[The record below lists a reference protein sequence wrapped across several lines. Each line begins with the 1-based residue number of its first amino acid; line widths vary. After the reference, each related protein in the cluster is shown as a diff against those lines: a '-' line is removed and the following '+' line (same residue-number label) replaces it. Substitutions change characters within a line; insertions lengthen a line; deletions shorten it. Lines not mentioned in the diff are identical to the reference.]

1 MIGVQHPE
9 TVALIEL
16 SARLGFDPLLVQGG
30 AGNTSIKIDDVLWIK
45 ASGKWL
51 ARAKQDDILI
61 PLDLAHI
68 RCCVRQRNVCCVKYT
83 SPAGKTMVP
92 SIETA
97 MHAVVPHRVTVHVH
111 SVNTIAWA
119 VRQDGPEHAAKRLAG
134 LRWQWIPYTPSGL
147 PLALEVQKSF
157 ERTPD
162 TQVLILANHG
172 LVVSGDDCADV
183 EAVLREVEHR
193 LNIVPRHAAPFDETA
208 LQDAIGGSDWRIPQL
223 DHLHALGTDALS
235 RTILES
241 GILYPCQAIFLGPTL
256 PVVSRSESIAKAT
269 EQYANRHGI
278 GPSFLVVDGAGV
290 IVSAQMTRAELET
303 LVGLAHVAQRI
314 SAEAPIRYLS
324 GAELANLLKAEA
336 HQYRELVEKQ

>member
-1 MIGVQHPE
+1 MTGVHHPE
-9 TVALIEL
+9 TAALIEL

-68 RCCVRQRNVCCVKYT
+68 RCCVQQRNVCCVKYT
-83 SPAGKTMVP
+83 SPAGKTLVP

-119 VRQDGPEHAAKRLAG
+119 VRQDGPAHVAKRLSG

-157 ERTPD
+157 ERMPD

-172 LVVSGDDCADV
+172 LVVSGDDCADA
-183 EAVLREVEHR
+183 EGVLREVEHR
-193 LNIVPRHAAPFDETA
+193 LNIAPRCAAPFDENA
-208 LQDAIGGSDWRIPQL
+208 LYDAIGESEWRVPQF

-241 GILYPCQAIFLGPTL
+241 GILYPCQAIFLGPRL
-256 PVVSRSESIAKAT
+256 PVLSRSTAIDQAA
-269 EQYANRHGI
+269 EQYASRHGME
-278 GPSFLVVDGAGV
+278 PSFFVVDGAGV
-290 IVSAQMTRAELET
+290 IVSGQMTRAELET

-314 SAEAPIRYLS
+314 DSEARIRYLT
-324 GAELANLLKAEA
+324 GLELANLLKAEA